1 MNEFG
6 MSTESNGEASTI
18 PGKEKYA
25 AMFRGN
31 ESVEEAAPS
40 KSLEKAGSEFASNFE
55 EYAEVIQESL
65 LENGIDPVDMAPLNH
80 EQELHLLGLITS
92 ALELHNNTLGIDR
105 YRRAPE
111 SHKAGILEKVKS
123 LVKNEVGRLRY
134 LEKQKGVTIGR
145 NESNVYERGGEG
157 SLDMDFGEFTP
168 YILEGLKRSDIAPE
182 NNSLTAI
189 QKQALKGL
197 IASALERHKNTFRK
211 DRDGSYRPEAVE
223 SIIRLAQ
230 NEVGRMR
237 FLETQAKG

>member
-1 MNEFG
+1 MNEFE
-6 MSTESNGEASTI
+6 MSTESNGEESTI

-31 ESVEEAAPS
+31 ENAEEAAPGETP
-40 KSLEKAGSEFASNFE
+40 EKVGSEFANNFGD
-55 EYAEVIQESL
+55 YAEVIQESL
-65 LENGIDPVDMAPLNH
+65 LENGINPVDMAPLSH

-92 ALELHNNTLGIDR
+92 ALELHNNTIGLDR
-105 YRRAPE
+105 YHRAPE

-134 LEKQKGVTIGR
+134 LEKQKGSTIDR
-145 NESNVYERGGEG
+145 NESPAYEKSGES

-168 YILEGLKRSDIAPE
+168 YILEGLKRSSITPD

-189 QKQALKGL
+189 QKQTLKGL
-197 IASALERHKNTFRK
+197 ISSALERHKNTFRK
-211 DRDGSYRPEAVE
+211 NEDGNYRSETVAD
-223 SIIRLAQ
+223 IIKLAQ

-237 FLETQAKG
+237 FLETQARG